1 MNLYCHECNQIINSD
16 SAIRTETAPAEWYAG
31 GHVQDASHDDPR
43 CPMCGEYLSD
53 ETFACDHC
61 GDWYPLTNMHKC
73 EDKSMCGECHAEVNG
88 RLT

>member
-1 MNLYCHECNQIINSD
+1 MKLYCHECL
-16 SAIRTETAPAEWYAG
+16 ETVSPENALRIVIPPAERQVGIDDPSY
-31 GHVQDASHDDPR
+31 DDPR